1 MRMFAG
7 RIWRDHGLDPA
18 LSEFIAQ
25 AFGVVG
31 PVSQQAPW
39 TSNHADQNAGTDEI
53 VGIARR
59 NQEGKRTANIVGQRV
74 DFGGLTAAGAAD
86 RVIEGPPF
94 APAAE
99 R

>member
-1 MRMFAG
+1 M
-7 RIWRDHGLDPA
+7 P
-18 LSEFIAQ
+18 
-25 AFGVVG
+25 
-31 PVSQQAPW
+31 
-39 TSNHADQNAGTDEI
+39 NHVDQNASTNEI
-53 VGIARR
+53 VSVARR

-74 DFGGLTAAGAAD
+74 DLGGLTAAGAAN

>member
-1 MRMFAG
+1 MRVFAG
-7 RIWRDHGLDPA
+7 GIWRDHGLDPT

-25 AFGVVG
+25 AFSIVG
-31 PVSQQAPW
+31 PISQQAPW
-39 TSNHADQNAGTDEI
+39 MPNHADQNAGTDEI

-59 NQEGKRTANIVGQRV
+59 HQEGERTTNIVGQRV
-74 DFGGLTAAGAAD
+74 DLGGLTASGAAD